1 MKLIGLT
8 ILLLVLSALS
18 LVAPSLWQ
26 GFVILM
32 VVILLALDESNQPPP
47 E

>member
-8 ILLLVLSALS
+8 ILLLLMSALS

-32 VVILLALDESNQPPP
+32 IVILLALDDNNQPPA